1 MGQATRRWH
10 HRRCN
15 QLMER
20 PDARPNDLSRS
31 LVSLDQDSTI
41 IAVVEMSQSSW
52 LVGGVLS
59 GIERQPCK
67 KLEPSAERLLGL
79 LHRWRDEAV
88 RAGSNITR
96 IALAFEAGRDGFW
109 LARWLRARGVE
120 AHVIH
125 PSSVA
130 VSREHRRAKT
140 DRLDTELLKRGFLGW
155 LRGERGHCSMARV
168 PTIAEED
175 ATRPNRERECLVG
188 ERTRIVNRMKGTL
201 ARLGIRTFKPTLRK
215 AAERLATLHTPE
227 GSPLPPNV
235 SAELQRDMARLGF
248 VISQIKDIEVARQKR
263 LEQEPETGPHAM
275 VRLLARIVGVGI
287 ETADMLVHE
296 VLSRRMRD
304 RKAVARY
311 AGLTGAPDESGAKR
325 REQGLAKAGNA
336 RVRRGMIQL
345 AWRFLLF
352 QKQSALAQW
361 YLARTAD
368 GRAGTRET
376 MIVALARKLLIAL
389 WRFVTTGETLEGVVL
404 RPVG

>member
-1 MGQATRRWH
+1 MPQ
-10 HRRCN
+10 
-15 QLMER
+15 
-20 PDARPNDLSRS
+20 PNDLSRS
-31 LVSLDQDSTI
+31 LVALDQDSTI
-41 IAVVEMSQSSW
+41 IVVVEMSQSSW
-52 LVGGVLS
+52 LVAGMLP
-59 GIERQPCK
+59 GIERQPRK
-67 KLEPSAERLLGL
+67 KLEPIPERLLAL

-88 RAGSNITR
+88 RAGRKITR

-155 LRGERGHCSMARV
+155 LRGERGHCTMARI

-175 ATRPNRERECLVG
+175 AKRPNRERECLVR

-201 ARLGIRTFKPTLRK
+201 ARLGIRNFKPTLRK

-227 GSPLPPNV
+227 GSVLPPNV
-235 SAELQRDMARLGF
+235 SAELQRNMARLGL
-248 VISQIKDIEVARQKR
+248 VVSQIKEIEGARQKR
-263 LEQEPETGPHAM
+263 LEQEPETEPHAM
-275 VRLLARIVGVGI
+275 VRHLARVVGVGV
-287 ETADMLVHE
+287 ETADMLVNE
-296 VLSRRMRD
+296 VLSRPMRD

-311 AGLTGAPDESGAKR
+311 AGLTGSPDESGAKR

-345 AWRFLLF
+345 AWRFLRF
-352 QKQSALAQW
+352 QKESDW
-361 YLARTAD
+361 HCGTAP
-368 GRAGTRET
+368 E
-376 MIVALARKLLIAL
+376 LLIA
-389 WRFVTTGETLEGVVL
+389 VL
-404 RPVG
+404 ARARR